1 MNQTGT
7 PRKTRPPRASVEPT
21 TRVAIDVAPAT
32 GAMAPVDADLW
43 QALSGDP
50 AEEVEAI
57 LVSAATIETLLA
69 ELPAE
74 VTVGHRYRLINAIS
88 VQATAAALRRL
99 ARLPMI
105 KRIESVR
112 PVAAC
117 EQAAG

>member
-1 MNQTGT
+1 MNRTGN
-7 PRKTRPPRASVEPT
+7 PRKTRSARAPAEPAT
-21 TRVAIDVAPAT
+21 QVAIAVAPAAGT
-32 GAMAPVDADLW
+32 NPQVDADLW

-99 ARLPMI
+99 ARLPVI